1 MVTNEDILM
10 SYPDQLIQVSE
21 ASARLDSFDGVFDGT
36 DLWLLRL
43 PYNPA
48 SAGVTAGLIVQVTE
62 ANSANPR
69 SGLYIVSVVNTDSL
83 RLRQA
88 GYDAGVGR
96 GPGVTFGTA
105 TVKCVVYDL
114 SSFIRSAQKAVDS
127 VACPKYTAMDA
138 RLATQADDAI
148 KRLALVRLCTNTEQL
163 RMLVG
168 AASLSTPAME
178 EEILGGVK
186 SALLQFMSRNL
197 GSAVKWTKLVR

>member
-1 MVTNEDILM
+1 MITNEEILM
-10 SYPDQLIQVSE
+10 SYPDQLIQISE
-21 ASARLDSFDGVFDGT
+21 SSARVEAFDGVFDGT

-43 PYNPA
+43 PFNPQ

-69 SGLYIVSVVNTDSL
+69 SGLYIVSIVNSDSV

-88 GYDAGVGR
+88 GYETAVGR
-96 GPGVTFGTA
+96 GPGVTFGTS
-105 TVKCVVYDL
+105 TVKCAIYDL

-127 VACPKYTAMDA
+127 VACPKYTAMDT
-138 RLATQADDAI
+138 RLAAQADDAV
-148 KRLALVRLCTNTEQL
+148 KRLALVRLCSNSEQL
-163 RMLVG
+163 RLLIGTSGV
-168 AASLSTPAME
+168 SLLELE
-178 EEILGGVK
+178 EEILGSLK